1 MNKTK
6 KKNRKKVD
14 TVKSVNNSI
23 RTSVRKLNPILKSI
37 VGKKVDVAM
46 RDLQF
51 SAKRISK
58 DIRKTI
64 GSAVANAENNFQYDI
79 DNLIVKEAY
88 CGKKIVMKRF
98 RPRAKGRAAP
108 ILKPYSSVTIILSEA
123 KQMESHGQKVNP
135 VGFRLGVNSGW
146 DSVWYAKKKDFGNY
160 LIEDFKIREYIK
172 KNVINSGVAKVMIE
186 RTSNKCYVTIYT
198 SRPGFVIGKKGSDI
212 DKIKNNLSKF
222 TKNEVTLNIKEVK
235 KPETNAYLVAEN
247 IAQQLVKRISY
258 RRAMKRA
265 MQSCIRLGAKG
276 IKVSI
281 SGRLGGNEIA
291 RTEWLRDGSIPS
303 HTLRADIDYAEA
315 EALTTYGIIGI
326 KVWIYK
332 GEVFAKEFSQ
342 ETNKVTPKEAKE

>member
-108 ILKPYSSVTIILSEA
+108 ILKPYSTITIILSEA
-123 KQMESHGQKVNP
+123 KQMESHG
-135 VGFRLGVNSGW
+135 
-146 DSVWYAKKKDFGNY
+146 
-160 LIEDFKIREYIK
+160 
-172 KNVINSGVAKVMIE
+172 
-186 RTSNKCYVTIYT
+186 
-198 SRPGFVIGKKGSDI
+198 
-212 DKIKNNLSKF
+212 SK
-222 TKNEVTLNIKEVK
+222 
-235 KPETNAYLVAEN
+235 
-247 IAQQLVKRISY
+247 S
-258 RRAMKRA
+258 
-265 MQSCIRLGAKG
+265 
-276 IKVSI
+276 
-281 SGRLGGNEIA
+281 
-291 RTEWLRDGSIPS
+291 
-303 HTLRADIDYAEA
+303 
-315 EALTTYGIIGI
+315 
-326 KVWIYK
+326 
-332 GEVFAKEFSQ
+332 
-342 ETNKVTPKEAKE
+342 